1 MIKLWTLYFLY
12 DNIDNMEGVIRNM
25 RVKFICE
32 SCGDIEFDGENYQCP
47 ICNVSLTK
55 LGFIDGHKLMCMN
68 GKERIQWLEN
78 KLGHP
83 ISEEMINRRWEY
95 YKKQDEEEQRRL
107 EEEREAYERRARQS
121 TRSLSGR
128 INVPK
133 CPVCGSTSLKKIS
146 LTTRAVKTAA
156 FGTIG
161 AIDDAGKTYKCENC
175 GSKF

>member
-1 MIKLWTLYFLY
+1 M
-12 DNIDNMEGVIRNM
+12 
-25 RVKFICE
+25 
-32 SCGDIEFDGENYQCP
+32 
-47 ICNVSLTK
+47 
-55 LGFIDGHKLMCMN
+55 DGHKLININ
-68 GKERIQWLEN
+68 GEQRIQWLEN

-83 ISEEMINRRWEY
+83 LSDEMNNLREDY
-95 YKKQDEEEQRRL
+95 YKKKRLEREKQKEEEQRRF
-107 EEEREAYERRARQS
+107 EEERKTYEWRAMHNAYNSISNPSSARS
-121 TRSLSGR
+121 
-128 INVPK
+128 NVPK

>member
-1 MIKLWTLYFLY
+1 
-12 DNIDNMEGVIRNM
+12 M

-32 SCGDIEFDGENYQCP
+32 SCGDIEFDDENYQCP
-47 ICNVSLTK
+47 ICNTKLTK
-55 LGFIDGHKLMCMN
+55 VGFMDGHKLININ
-68 GKERIQWLEN
+68 GEQRIKWLEN

-83 ISEEMINRRWEY
+83 LSDEINNLREDY
-95 YKKQDEEEQRRL
+95 YKKKRLEREKQKEEEQRRR
-107 EEEREAYERRARQS
+107 EEEKIAYELKI
-121 TRSLSGR
+121 LSGKGLP
-128 INVPK
+128 NVPK

>member
-1 MIKLWTLYFLY
+1 MNL
-12 DNIDNMEGVIRNM
+12 N
-25 RVKFICE
+25 
-32 SCGDIEFDGENYQCP
+32 GEE
-47 ICNVSLTK
+47 T
-55 LGFIDGHKLMCMN
+55 
-68 GKERIQWLEN
+68 IQWLEN

-83 ISEEMINRRWEY
+83 LSDEMNNLREEY
-95 YKKQDEEEQRRL
+95 YKKKRLEREKQKEEEQRRR
-107 EEEREAYERRARQS
+107 EEEKIAYELKI
-121 TRSLSGR
+121 LSGKSLP
-128 INVPK
+128 NVPK

>member
-1 MIKLWTLYFLY
+1 
-12 DNIDNMEGVIRNM
+12 M

-83 ISEEMINRRWEY
+83 ISEEMINRRREY

-107 EEEREAYERRARQS
+107 EEEKIAYELKI
-121 TRSLSGR
+121 LSGEGLP
-128 INVPK
+128 NVPK

>member
-1 MIKLWTLYFLY
+1 
-12 DNIDNMEGVIRNM
+12 M
-25 RVKFICE
+25 RVMFICE
-32 SCGDIEFDGENYQCP
+32 SCGDSTILNDHTICP
-47 ICNVSLTK
+47 ICNSKLTK
-55 LGFIDGHKLMCMN
+55 LGFIDGHKLMNLN
-68 GKERIQWLEN
+68 GEETIQWLEN

-83 ISEEMINRRWEY
+83 LSDEMNNLREEY
-95 YKKQDEEEQRRL
+95 YKKKRLEREKQKEEEQRRR
-107 EEEREAYERRARQS
+107 EEEKIAYELKI
-121 TRSLSGR
+121 LSGKGLP
-128 INVPK
+128 NVPK

>member
-1 MIKLWTLYFLY
+1 
-12 DNIDNMEGVIRNM
+12 M

-55 LGFIDGHKLMCMN
+55 LGFIDGHKLIRMN

-95 YKKQDEEEQRRL
+95 YKKQDEEEQRKL
-107 EEEREAYERRARQS
+107 EEERKAYEWRAMQNAYNS
-121 TRSLSGR
+121 ISNPSSARS
-128 INVPK
+128 NVPK

-161 AIDDAGKTYKCENC
+161 AIDDAGKTYKCDNC
-175 GSKF
+175 GSKFCVRSYHIPYKINCT

>member
-1 MIKLWTLYFLY
+1 MIRARL
-12 DNIDNMEGVIRNM
+12 
-25 RVKFICE
+25 ICE
-32 SCGDIEFDGENYQCP
+32 NCGHIRWDCDMNFCPACKSRLTEVGFFDGR
-47 ICNVSLTK
+47 K
-55 LGFIDGHKLMCMN
+55 LSNLN
-68 GKERIQWLEN
+68 GEQRIQWLEN

-83 ISEEMINRRWEY
+83 LSDAANNLREEYR
-95 YKKQDEEEQRRL
+95 KKIIEEHEKQKEEERRL
-107 EEEREAYERRARQS
+107 EEERKAYERRAMQS
-121 TRSLSGR
+121 TRSLSGI

>member
-1 MIKLWTLYFLY
+1 M
-12 DNIDNMEGVIRNM
+12 
-25 RVKFICE
+25 
-32 SCGDIEFDGENYQCP
+32 
-47 ICNVSLTK
+47 
-55 LGFIDGHKLMCMN
+55 
-68 GKERIQWLEN
+68 EN

-83 ISEEMINRRWEY
+83 LSDEMNNLREEY
-95 YKKQDEEEQRRL
+95 YKKKRLEREKQKEEEQRRR
-107 EEEREAYERRARQS
+107 EEEKIAYELKI
-121 TRSLSGR
+121 LSGKGLP
-128 INVPK
+128 NVPK

>member
-1 MIKLWTLYFLY
+1 M
-12 DNIDNMEGVIRNM
+12 
-25 RVKFICE
+25 
-32 SCGDIEFDGENYQCP
+32 
-47 ICNVSLTK
+47 
-55 LGFIDGHKLMCMN
+55 DGHKLININ
-68 GKERIQWLEN
+68 GEQRIQWLEN

-83 ISEEMINRRWEY
+83 LSDEMNNLREDY
-95 YKKQDEEEQRRL
+95 YKKKRLEREKQKEEEQRRF
-107 EEEREAYERRARQS
+107 EEERKTYEWRAMQNAYNSISNPSSARS
-121 TRSLSGR
+121 
-128 INVPK
+128 NVPK

>member
-1 MIKLWTLYFLY
+1 
-12 DNIDNMEGVIRNM
+12 M

-32 SCGDIEFDGENYQCP
+32 SCGDIEFDDENYQCP
-47 ICNVSLTK
+47 ICNTKLTK
-55 LGFIDGHKLMCMN
+55 VGFMDGHKLININ
-68 GKERIQWLEN
+68 GEQRIQWLEN

-83 ISEEMINRRWEY
+83 LSDEMNNLREDY
-95 YKKQDEEEQRRL
+95 YKKKRLEREKQKEEEQRRF
-107 EEEREAYERRARQS
+107 EEERKTYEWRAMQNAYNSISNPSSARS
-121 TRSLSGR
+121 
-128 INVPK
+128 NVPK

-146 LTTRAVKTAA
+146 LTTRAVKTAV

>member
-1 MIKLWTLYFLY
+1 
-12 DNIDNMEGVIRNM
+12 M
-25 RVKFICE
+25 RVACE
-32 SCGDIEFDGENYQCP
+32 NCGYMTSLDKDDCFCP
-47 ICNVSLTK
+47 VCNKRLTK
-55 LGFIDGHKLMCMN
+55 LGFMDGHKLINLN
-68 GKERIQWLEN
+68 GEQRIQWLEK

-83 ISEEMINRRWEY
+83 LSEEMNALRENH
-95 YKKQDEEEQRRL
+95 KKMRL
-107 EEEREAYERRARQS
+107 KEIQKQKEEERQ
-121 TRSLSGR
+121 RSIEKALEHGR
-128 INVPK
+128 KLLEEKNNIPK